1 MKRPIVLLL
10 MLIFALTGCAGTFS
24 RKVYQ
29 FEKEEGD
36 KWVKEIAVIVLVAL
50 PLNELT
56 ALSDAVVYNAVEV
69 WSGKKPGKK
78 LGVKPMMIGQGQS
91 GVALLLF
98 DNAQRTISLQLLQ
111 GQTKKDWTFLPGTAG
126 VVAKDAQGG
135 VEFSAVSDSDGS
147 IAVYDRDGHLLQRFT
162 TEQIAVLAGQQN
174 SMNEKRRD

>member
-1 MKRPIVLLL
+1 MKRPIALLL
-10 MLIFALTGCAGTFS
+10 LLIFALTGCAGTFS

-56 ALSDAVVYNAVEV
+56 VLSDAVVYNAVAV
-69 WSGKKPGKK
+69 WSGKKPDKN

-98 DNAQRTISLQLLQ
+98 DNVQRKISLQLQ
-111 GQTKKDWTFLPGTAG
+111 GQTKKDWTFLPAPAG
-126 VVAKDAQGG
+126 VVAKDAQGE
-135 VEFSAVSDSDGS
+135 VDFSAVTASDGS
-147 IAVYDRDGHLLQRFT
+147 IVVYGRDSELLQRFSA
-162 TEQIAVLAGQQN
+162 EQIAVLAGQQN